1 MKRFIQNFHNH
12 YVVDSYKYLGSHY
25 EDPSSKTVTFRVFA
39 PHAEAVSVIG
49 DFNAWNPD
57 VDKMAK
63 ITPEGIWE
71 VKIANVSLYANYKYL
86 IKKGNKLITKQDPY
100 AYYFETD
107 GKTSSKVYNLAL
119 LQPKPKR
126 LKKEVGL
133 DQPLNIYEVNLS
145 SWKRR
150 IDGTYYDYRS
160 FTEELIPYVKEM
172 GYTHIEIMPLT
183 EFPFLGSWGYQVT
196 GYFGITSR
204 YGAPHD
210 FLYLVN
216 KAHEAGIG
224 VILDW
229 VPGHFAK
236 DPEGLIEFDGDF
248 VYEDPHP
255 LRREHLNWGTRVFNF
270 SKPEVKSF
278 LISSACF
285 FFETYGIDG
294 LRVDAVASMLYLDY
308 DRKEWEPN
316 KYGGKENLEAINFLK
331 DLNTEVK
338 KHFPGALMIAE
349 ESTAFT
355 GVTKPVAAGG
365 LGFTY
370 KWNMGWMH
378 DVLAYMSL
386 DPLFRKGSHQ
396 KLTFSLVYAFS
407 ENYILPFSHDE
418 VVHLKKSML
427 SKMPGNLN
435 DKFKNLRLL
444 FGYQA
449 THPGKK
455 LNFMGA
461 EFGQLSEWNHD
472 QEIEWHLLDEVL
484 HKKLQIYVKDL
495 NCLYLEYDM
504 LWELDESWQGFSWVE
519 SQDEDRNLLIYERFN
534 QKGESLLVILNFAG
548 TSWLNYR
555 LGVRLGKYREL
566 INSDAEKYGGD
577 NLRNFKLRTE
587 AVISHNK
594 PYSLVL
600 NIPAL
605 SVIILEKVE

>member
-1 MKRFIQNFHNH
+1 M
-12 YVVDSYKYLGSHY
+12 
-25 EDPSSKTVTFRVFA
+25 
-39 PHAEAVSVIG
+39 
-49 DFNAWNPD
+49 
-57 VDKMAK
+57 
-63 ITPEGIWE
+63 
-71 VKIANVSLYANYKYL
+71 
-86 IKKGNKLITKQDPY
+86 
-100 AYYFETD
+100 
-107 GKTSSKVYNLAL
+107 
-119 LQPKPKR
+119 
-126 LKKEVGL
+126 
-133 DQPLNIYEVNLS
+133 
-145 SWKRR
+145 
-150 IDGTYYDYRS
+150 
-160 FTEELIPYVKEM
+160 
-172 GYTHIEIMPLT
+172 
-183 EFPFLGSWGYQVT
+183 
-196 GYFGITSR
+196 
-204 YGAPHD
+204 
-210 FLYLVN
+210 
-216 KAHEAGIG
+216 
-224 VILDW
+224 
-229 VPGHFAK
+229 
-236 DPEGLIEFDGDF
+236 
-248 VYEDPHP
+248 
-255 LRREHLNWGTRVFNF
+255 
-270 SKPEVKSF
+270 
-278 LISSACF
+278 
-285 FFETYGIDG
+285 
-294 LRVDAVASMLYLDY
+294 
-308 DRKEWEPN
+308 
-316 KYGGKENLEAINFLK
+316 
-331 DLNTEVK
+331 
-338 KHFPGALMIAE
+338 
-349 ESTAFT
+349 
-355 GVTKPVAAGG
+355 
-365 LGFTY
+365 
-370 KWNMGWMH
+370 
-378 DVLAYMSL
+378 
-386 DPLFRKGSHQ
+386 
-396 KLTFSLVYAFS
+396 TFSLVYAFS